1 MSDILKRTLKLV
13 VITLIAG
20 ALLGGTYVITKEPIA
35 EQELKAATEAR
46 QQVIDAAAFDQIDI
60 AGTEGDYPDVAEA
73 YAARDESGAVVG
85 ATVKLTTKG
94 FNPGIV
100 LTVGIGIDGTV
111 TGVNIGDNEE
121 TPGLGAKAKEES
133 FYGQYAGK
141 SADSPLEVIKS
152 GTAGDHQIQAI
163 AGATITSKGV
173 TNGVNTAVD
182 FYNNVLTAKI
192 SEG

>member
-1 MSDILKRTLKLV
+1 MTQLEIM
-13 VITLIAG
+13 
-20 ALLGGTYVITKEPIA
+20 
-35 EQELKAATEAR
+35 
-46 QQVIDAAAFDQIDI
+46 
-60 AGTEGDYPDVAEA
+60 
-73 YAARDESGAVVG
+73 
-85 ATVKLTTKG
+85 
-94 FNPGIV
+94 
-100 LTVGIGIDGTV
+100 
-111 TGVNIGDNEE
+111 
-121 TPGLGAKAKEES
+121 GAKAKEES

-141 SADSPLEVIKS
+141 SAGSPLEVIKS